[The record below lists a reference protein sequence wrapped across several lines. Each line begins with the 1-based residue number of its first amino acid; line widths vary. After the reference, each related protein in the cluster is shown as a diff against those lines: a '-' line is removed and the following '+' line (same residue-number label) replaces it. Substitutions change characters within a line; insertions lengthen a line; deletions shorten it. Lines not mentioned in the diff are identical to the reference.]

1 MSVKS
6 VTPEEVVAVAK
17 ANVEFALSLAN
28 AAFVGVERLSAL
40 NLNTARTALEDVAA
54 NSKLVLA
61 VKDLEGVVGLQDS
74 VAKPALDKAVAYSK
88 SVYELAQQTQ
98 EEVAKLVE
106 AKVAELNKA
115 VAAAL
120 EAAAKSSP
128 VGSDAAVAA
137 VKQVL
142 AAADAAYAN
151 VNKAVKQVAEVA
163 EANVAAATKATMDAV
178 GQAAAVAPKAKKAA

>member
-1 MSVKS
+1 MNVKPVS
-6 VTPEEVVAVAK
+6 PEEVVAAAK
-17 ANVEFALSLAN
+17 AGVEFGLSLAN
-28 AAFVGVERLSAL
+28 VAFVGVERLSAL
-40 NLNTARTALEDVAA
+40 NLNTVRAALEDLSA
-54 NSKLVLA
+54 NVKLVMA
-61 VKDLEGVVGLQDS
+61 VKDVQGVAGLQDA
-74 VAKPALDKAVAYSK
+74 VVKPSLDKVVAYSK

-106 AKVAELNKA
+106 AKVAELNKS

-120 EAAAKSSP
+120 EAAAKSAP

-178 GQAAAVAPKAKKAA
+178 GQAAVAPKAKKAA